1 MAKKTAEDS
10 AKATTFEQLRKI
22 LAAKSEDDTVLMTGE
37 SESIDVDAFPTGI
50 VTLDKAFGCLGLPI
64 GRIIEFFGSESS
76 GKTTTALAM
85 IAACQ
90 NHYFKDKNRNGRVLF
105 IDAEHALD
113 PDWARKVGVNIKELL
128 ILQPTHAEE
137 TFEMIKAATTSDY
150 VDMIVIDS
158 VAALAPKSQVMGSVE
173 DQGMA
178 ELARVMSRG
187 INAIKG
193 LLNAHKVTA
202 LFINQIREKV
212 GVVFGNNEV
221 TPGGRALK
229 FYATI
234 RMQISKGSAIK
245 EGEEVVGFSPKV
257 KIIKNKVARP
267 FTEAEYDITFGHSK
281 RPVFGVDKYSSVLN
295 MAGHYNIINVRGS
308 HYSISDTVDDKVYS
322 GLKLGAGRAA
332 AINSLISQP
341 EVYRFISE
349 KVYAAMGA
357 ESGPVLSGS
366 DSAEITSIE
375 DVDDS
380 EDLES

>member
-1 MAKKTAEDS
+1 
-10 AKATTFEQLRKI
+10 
-22 LAAKSEDDTVLMTGE
+22 
-37 SESIDVDAFPTGI
+37 
-50 VTLDKAFGCLGLPI
+50 
-64 GRIIEFFGSESS
+64 
-76 GKTTTALAM
+76 M

-90 NHYFKDKNRNGRVLF
+90 NHYFKDKGRNGRVLF

-295 MAGHYNIINVRGS
+295 MAGHYNIISVRGS
-308 HYSISDTVDDKVYS
+308 YYSISDTFDDKVYS

-366 DSAEITSIE
+366 DSAEITTVE

-380 EDLES
+380 DDLEP